1 VPPAVVADLGT
12 SSSTAMPIIGT
23 ARTYTLSVAGVPAT
37 SSLDC
42 VPTESSTPSP
52 PPALEVAPP
61 RTHLQ
66 DGIQK
71 PKRYIDGTVC
81 YAFLSSSSEPSNLQE
96 ALSTPQWK
104 VAMDD
109 EYSALMRNKT
119 WQLAPSQPGW
129 NLIDCKWVYKIK
141 YKVDGSIDRYKAHIV
156 AKGFKQHLSI
166 DYDDT
171 FNPVVKPATIHL
183 ILSLA
188 TSQDWDLRQVDVK
201 NAFLHNIM
209 EEEVYMK

>member
-1 VPPAVVADLGT
+1 
-12 SSSTAMPIIGT
+12 
-23 ARTYTLSVAGVPAT
+23 
-37 SSLDC
+37 
-42 VPTESSTPSP
+42 
-52 PPALEVAPP
+52 
-61 RTHLQ
+61 LQ

-71 PKRYIDGTVC
+71 PNKYIDGTVC
-81 YAFLSSSSEPSNLQE
+81 YAFLSSSGEPSNLQE

-104 VAMDD
+104 TTMDD

-119 WQLAPSQPGW
+119 WQLVPSQPGR

-171 FNPVVKPATIHL
+171 FNPVVKPAIIHL

-201 NAFLHNIM
+201 NVFLHSIM
-209 EEEVYMK
+209 EDEVYMKQPLGFSSSEFLSYHCKMDKALYGLKHAPHAWYSRLSDKLQSLGFSPSKANVSLFH

>member
-1 VPPAVVADLGT
+1 
-12 SSSTAMPIIGT
+12 
-23 ARTYTLSVAGVPAT
+23 
-37 SSLDC
+37 
-42 VPTESSTPSP
+42 
-52 PPALEVAPP
+52 
-61 RTHLQ
+61 
-66 DGIQK
+66 
-71 PKRYIDGTVC
+71 
-81 YAFLSSSSEPSNLQE
+81 
-96 ALSTPQWK
+96 
-104 VAMDD
+104 
-109 EYSALMRNKT
+109 
-119 WQLAPSQPGW
+119 
-129 NLIDCKWVYKIK
+129 LIDCKWVYKIK